1 MRITK
6 PNTVDGQNHSLK
18 FDLFK
23 TLGNFELRCSA
34 TFGTGITAVVG
45 SSGSGKTTLLNCI
58 SGLTKPDQGEIEVL
72 GKTIFSDSRNVNIPT
87 EHRRIGYVFQDGAL
101 FPNLS
106 VEGNIKFGHKL
117 TPPGQNVLPIKDV
130 IDLLQLEKL
139 LDRGITELSG
149 GERQRVAL
157 ARALAASPEILLL
170 DEPIS
175 SLDIAFRGVILN
187 YLKDIRSRLKIPMI
201 YVSHSMSEV
210 MAIADDAMVL
220 SNGNRIAQGNPVNVA
235 LRTQLDLNTNYA
247 TLENILKAEVVRN
260 PTEDHQTELSIGRSL
275 VLVQGIEAN
284 PGETISISIRAS
296 DILVSLDAPK
306 NISAQNILRGVI
318 QEVHVRK
325 DTVVLY
331 IDIGITMI
339 TEISLA
345 SSKAMKLSAKKDV
358 YLIINTTKIIVLDQE
373 IQ

>member
-1 MRITK
+1 MMLTK
-6 PNTVDGQNHSLK
+6 PNTRDGQKHSLK

-23 TLGNFELRCSA
+23 SLGSFEIRCSA

-58 SGLTKPDQGEIEVL
+58 SGLTKPDRGEIEVL
-72 GKTIFSDSRNVNIPT
+72 GKTIFSDSRNVNVPT

-106 VEGNIKFGHKL
+106 VNENIKFGHKL
-117 TPPGQNVLPIKDV
+117 TPPEQKVVSIEDV
-130 IDLLQLEKL
+130 IDLLQLKKL
-139 LDRGITELSG
+139 LDRGISELSG

-157 ARALAASPEILLL
+157 ARALAASPQILLL

-187 YLKDIRSRLKIPMI
+187 YLKDIRNLLKIPMV

-220 SNGNRIAQGNPVNVA
+220 SKGNRITQGNPVNVA
-235 LRTQLDLNTNYA
+235 LSTQLDLNTDYA
-247 TLENILKAEVVRN
+247 NLENILKAEVIRN
-260 PTEDHQTELSIGRSL
+260 PTEDHQAELSIGRSL
-275 VLVQGIEAN
+275 ILAQGIEAD
-284 PGETISISIRAS
+284 PGKTISISIRAS
-296 DILVSLDAPK
+296 DVLVALEAPK

-318 QEVHVRK
+318 QEVHARK

-339 TEISLA
+339 AEISLA
-345 SSKAMKLSAKKDV
+345 SSKAMKLSERKDI
-358 YLIINTTKIIVLDQE
+358 YLIINTTKIIALDQKNH
-373 IQ
+373 